1 MPHKV
6 NNGSDIGSQSPKRQ
20 LWLVENVAQYLR
32 ISKDEVYRLVA
43 RREIPHTRVFRRK
56 GIRFHPDE
64 VEKWARSG
72 GNEDS

>member
-1 MPHKV
+1 MPSNA
-6 NNGSDIGSQSPKRQ
+6 NNGSNIGNRSPRQ
-20 LWLVENVAQYLR
+20 HLWMVDDVAQYLC

-43 RREIPHTRVFRRK
+43 RQEIPHIRVFRRK
-56 GIRFHPDE
+56 GIRFHPDD